1 MEASTLIRGQ
11 AVSLCPKFISCN
23 AIVGGGGNK
32 VRAALGF
39 KMRYSGI
46 RVGDIIRVMVR
57 CLWNGDQISQYGDWI
72 KFQMSSR
79 IMIRVQLQVW

>member
-1 MEASTLIRGQ
+1 M
-11 AVSLCPKFISCN
+11 
-23 AIVGGGGNK
+23 
-32 VRAALGF
+32 RAALGF

-72 KFQMSSR
+72 KFQISVMFPDYDSGSASGLVKGFSFDSHVEMR
-79 IMIRVQLQVW
+79 LQM